1 MPLKYSVLVVICG
14 SILIVGFFFAA
25 RQHFA
30 SIDYGIRNSKLRKQL
45 DELEAEKRRLLLAK
59 EVSLSPAQIR
69 KAAQKLGL
77 TSYTEGGTPT
87 TAVAIPAT
95 AKAPVAT
102 AQADSAT
109 HIKTIV
115 ISKPVKTVA
124 PVNGPR
130 TVKPEPEAKREI
142 VVRDKK
148 G

>member
-14 SILIVGFFFAA
+14 SILVVGFFFAA

-30 SIDYGIRNSKLRKQL
+30 SIDYGIRNSKLRKQI

-69 KAAQKLGL
+69 KAAQKFGL
-77 TSYTEGGTPT
+77 TSNNENGTPT
-87 TAVAIPAT
+87 TAVVVP
-95 AKAPVAT
+95 AKAKSPVIAS
-102 AQADSAT
+102 QAGSAT

-124 PVNGPR
+124 PVNGPK
-130 TVKPEPEAKREI
+130 TIKPEPEAKRVI
-142 VVRDKK
+142 IVRDRK